1 MDVAQSHHFSVPDHH
16 TVEKEALDIGLLGV
30 TWVTACS
37 GRVKWLHVGKVWS
50 VKQVS

>member
-1 MDVAQSHHFSVPDHH
+1 MDVAQSHHLSVPDHH
-16 TVEKEALDIGLLGV
+16 TVEKEALDSGLLGV

-37 GRVKWLHVGKVWS
+37 GRVKWLCRKGEEF